1 MAKPKALS
9 LNEKEAAS
17 LLTFAN
23 EKRKAGLFN
32 DITIN
37 VDNMQIPANKIVLSC
52 YSEYFKAMFEI
63 EMQERYENTVEIK
76 DFDCKA
82 IKMLIDYMYGETIF
96 INTDNVMQVLIAA
109 DYLQMHGVKDHCID
123 FLQDGLTTDN
133 CLEALTA
140 YDFHRPTARLDHVY
154 CFVSKNF
161 REVFQHENLKK
172 LSQTQLAALLANLNK
187 QEVNHEN
194 IFAALIDWVE
204 EDESN
209 RKAFFAE
216 LFPAVDLHQLSST
229 FLEENVIRHQLVRGS
244 NTCLN
249 AVLDVFSEKF
259 REEKS
264 KEQSKKQQNA
274 KESKIICMSANNRFV
289 DTVVAEIH
297 NIFGISEC
305 SYPSLN
311 TYTKW
316 QCTETLG
323 SIIFCI
329 GGLISQNCGSGN
341 VYWMDVKRN
350 NRHWEKARASMK
362 VNRYLHAATVVN
374 DEIVVSGGY
383 SNDDS
388 TALNSVELLKNGTS
402 FFNSYWQ
409 ILFPMNEKRSGH
421 ALVTLN
427 NNVIALGG
435 SGGGYSSSS
444 SVESLS
450 ELRGTWS
457 FLKPMNTPRNRL
469 AAVVC
474 DRKIYAI
481 GGKSL
486 TGIENSVEQFD
497 FTSNSWSNVAKMSHE
512 RWGHSACVFQGRIFV
527 VGGQN
532 DQGESIKQIE
542 CFDPVTNQW
551 SSPTFGQNVYQQ
563 NHPEF
568 PWTGHSLVVL

>member
-1 MAKPKALS
+1 
-9 LNEKEAAS
+9 
-17 LLTFAN
+17 
-23 EKRKAGLFN
+23 
-32 DITIN
+32 
-37 VDNMQIPANKIVLSC
+37 
-52 YSEYFKAMFEI
+52 MFEI

-76 DFDCKA
+76 DFDGKV
-82 IKMLIDYMYGETIF
+82 IQMLIDYMYGETIV
-96 INTDNVMQVLIAA
+96 INTDNVMQVLMAA
-109 DYLQMHGVKDHCID
+109 DYLQLNGVKNVCID
-123 FLQDGLTTDN
+123 FLQDGLTADN
-133 CLEALTA
+133 CLEALMA

-154 CFVSKNF
+154 RFVSKNF
-161 REVFQHENLKK
+161 RELFQQENLKK
-172 LSQTQLAALLANLNK
+172 LSKNQLADLLANLNK
-187 QEVNHEN
+187 QEVNHKY
-194 IFAALIDWVE
+194 IFVAVIDWVE
-204 EDESN
+204 EDESI
-209 RKAFFAE
+209 RKTFFAE
-216 LFPAVDLHQLSST
+216 LFQAVDLHQLSST
-229 FLEENVIRHQLVRGS
+229 FLEENFIRHQLVRES
-244 NTCLN
+244 NTCLH

-264 KEQSKKQQNA
+264 NEQSKKLQNA
-274 KESKIICMSANNRFV
+274 KESIIICMSANNRFAG
-289 DTVVAEIH
+289 TVVAEIH
-297 NIFGISEC
+297 NVFGISKC

-311 TYTKW
+311 TPLLW

-341 VYWMDVKRN
+341 VYWIDVKRN
-350 NRHWEKARASMK
+350 NRRWEKARASMK

-402 FFNSYWQ
+402 FFNSFWQ
-409 ILFPMNEKRSGH
+409 ILFPMNERRSSH

-450 ELRGTWS
+450 ELRGMWS
-457 FLKPMNTPRNRL
+457 FLKPLNTPRNRL

-474 DRKIYAI
+474 DSKIYAI

-497 FTSNSWSNVAKMSHE
+497 FASNSWSNVAKMSHE
-512 RWGHSACVFQGRIFV
+512 RWGHSACVFQGRIFF
-527 VGGQN
+527 VGSQN
-532 DQGESIKQIE
+532 DQGESIKRIE
-542 CFDPVTNQW
+542 CYDPVTNQW

-563 NHPEF
+563 KHAKF
-568 PWTGHSLVVL
+568 PSTGHSLVVL